1 MTTLSR
7 SERSGLQPIR
17 VTLLTPPG
25 RGALAVV
32 GVWGRGAIDLVN
44 RLFVARGAE
53 AVAERPDGSIAFGS
67 WRPTGEDV
75 VLVRHSANRIEIHGH
90 GGTAAPAAVL
100 ASLVEGGATQAGWQD
115 WLDEASCGHE
125 ALEILPGVWG
135 PKAAM
140 ILCRQASGS
149 LDAAI
154 EQLSG
159 YVASGKVAA
168 ARPLAGRLLA
178 AACVGLR
185 LAVPWRVV
193 LAGRV
198 NAGKSSLMNALVGHA
213 RSLVAPVPGTTRD
226 VVAAPAVLRG
236 WAVELIDAAGSRDD
250 EEPASATEREGIAR
264 AAAAREAADLVV
276 RVVPVDDMRPGD
288 SQAGP
293 NELVVVSKIDRMP
306 RERLSGTLVTSA
318 VTGEGIND
326 LVAAIVDRLVP
337 EEARDPGLRAGPVPF
352 TSRQVEAIER
362 MVGQPT

>member
-1 MTTLSR
+1 
-7 SERSGLQPIR
+7 

-53 AVAERPDGSIAFGS
+53 AVAERPDGSIALGL

-115 WLDEASCGHE
+115 WLDEAPCAHE
-125 ALEILPGVWG
+125 ALTILPGVWG

-250 EEPASATEREGIAR
+250 EDPASATEREGIAR

-318 VTGEGIND
+318 VTGEGIDD
-326 LVAAIVDRLVP
+326 LVATIVDRLVP
-337 EEARDPGLRAGPVPF
+337 EEQREPDLLAGPVPF
-352 TSRQVEAIER
+352 TSRQVEAISR
-362 MVGQPT
+362 LAGQPT